1 MKHLTDEELVVF
13 CKKGDEVAIEELFSR
28 YRFLLGKISRG
39 YFLLG
44 SDNEDL
50 MQEAMIGLYKAIL
63 SFDTKQNVSF
73 KNFAILCVRR
83 NILSAIKKSNSQ
95 KNKALNESLSLSDLT
110 GDQDDNYLFVP
121 EVVPLTD
128 EKLIEEEKL
137 EEIKTKIVELLSKLE
152 LEILNLYLKGKS
164 YDDMSK
170 TLQISKKS
178 VDNALSRIKKKLE
191 FLTK

>member
-1 MKHLTDEELVVF
+1 MVVF